1 MHIFTFGFVLP
12 PIIHLSPP
20 LTQACGMSGIPETTT
35 SSTNAP
41 SDDVSRLTAILQS
54 LSSSAKPTL
63 LEKDINLIT
72 RVLSPLYSYDKHGKN
87 DRPRALAFLVLS
99 QVTTAATPTQA
110 QELSSLFSRYIASH
124 LQETS
129 IPRLMRGMSLLDAL
143 VQLDTSPSSGTQENG
158 ESVTKKVL
166 AADGVLESLIEILD
180 TQIFTAE
187 EDDEG
192 EDENLRQRNQQPID
206 ASQQR
211 SLLDYSLAQLFSS
224 IANIPIYRSVL
235 VTRVRPWL
243 ETHLPSP
250 SSSSSTPDTNPALR
264 QIEAQT
270 GVLCAVTL
278 TKLAKAAIVD
288 PALNGQDHEGAAD
301 ATTTTTG
308 RGNDAAAKAG
318 DELEQLTNML
328 KTVIITSSPNKSP
341 SPSTRNHVDSVT
353 SALEGLAYT
362 SSQPELKT
370 VLADDAQFLQALVG
384 IAKSLP
390 ASSTSRAKASG
401 LSASY
406 SADMTSGNPTLSANG
421 NQAAA
426 YGIATVMYNLFA
438 RRLVLSQEQ
447 KQLEALKKMANAGA
461 TTAKKTMGQAVGN
474 VDAAEE
480 EAMSDDAV
488 HARVQQGIKNGV
500 VEAVTALAKID
511 SIKVKQVVGGL
522 ILALVHERQDRL
534 EIVKQG
540 GYKALRSVI
549 SSLLDVHTVEHGKAA
564 EWSALEKDSLSALQA
579 LAKLVITTPPV
590 QLFGTET
597 TTTAMDTVRPMALL
611 LLHPESSLLQR
622 FEAMMAL
629 TNLASV
635 HPSVGQRI
643 CMFKSGYRPSGAV
656 LGAPGDREANTVSGK
671 DEVLQA
677 VESQMLEDHKM
688 VRRAAVELVCN
699 LMTSDESF
707 ARYSGDFI
715 PNYNS
720 SITTAEQ
727 ARKASTPRLHILLA
741 LTDVRDLPT
750 RLAAS
755 GALAMLTQSETA
767 CDILLGLGGDSTKVW
782 EKIGG
787 LLAPLKAEND
797 AVGSDADFDEE
808 DDEDD
813 IEEISTLPP
822 DHGLVHRG
830 LTITINLFQ
839 YIQKSAPSEKAKAFK
854 DADACG
860 LTSHLI
866 NLLAIWTDKNLL
878 AARKVTPPPREVVD
892 LGIECLRIL
901 KANGIQLVVSS

>member
-1 MHIFTFGFVLP
+1 M
-12 PIIHLSPP
+12 
-20 LTQACGMSGIPETTT
+20 
-35 SSTNAP
+35 SSTPEPSKSSTTAP
-41 SDDVSRLTAILQS
+41 NDDASRLTAILQS
-54 LSSSAKPTL
+54 LSSSSAQPTL

-72 RVLSPLYSYDKHGKN
+72 RVLSPLYLHGRNGKN
-87 DRPRALAFLVLS
+87 DRSRALAFLVLS
-99 QVTTAATPTQA
+99 RLTTTQTQA
-110 QELSSLFSRYIASH
+110 EGSIPLLSRYILSH

-129 IPRLMRGMSLLDAL
+129 IPRLLRGISLLDAL
-143 VQLDTSPSSGTQENG
+143 IQLDTSPAAGAQEAG
-158 ESVTKKVL
+158 ESLTKKVL
-166 AADGVLESLIEILD
+166 GADGMLASLIEVLD
-180 TQIFTAE
+180 TQVFTVE
-187 EDDEG
+187 DNDSEDDHG
-192 EDENLRQRNQQPID
+192 EPNERDHEHYD
-206 ASQQR
+206 VAQQR

-224 IANIPIYRSVL
+224 IANIPTYRSFL
-235 VTRVRPWL
+235 VSRVRPWL

-250 SSSSSTPDTNPALR
+250 STTPNKSDDKSL
-264 QIEAQT
+264 QVEAQT
-270 GVLCAVTL
+270 NVLCAVTL

-288 PALNGQDHEGAAD
+288 PALNGQDQEGGTGETGGEKD
-301 ATTTTTG
+301 ATA
-308 RGNDAAAKAG
+308 RAG
-318 DELEQLTNML
+318 SELEQLTNML
-328 KTVIITSSPNKSP
+328 KTVIITSSPHKSP
-341 SPSTRNHVDSVT
+341 STSSSSSTRSDVESIT

-362 SSQPELKT
+362 SSQPELKS
-370 VLADDAQFLQALVG
+370 VLVDDAQFLQALVG

-390 ASSTSRAKASG
+390 ASSSRTKASG

-406 SADMTSGNPTLSANG
+406 SVDITSDNASQATNG

-426 YGIATVMYNLFA
+426 YGIATIMYNLFA

-461 TTAKKTMGQAVGN
+461 TTAKKTMGQSVGSAN
-474 VDAAEE
+474 QAEE

-488 HARVQQGIKNGV
+488 HARVEKGIQNGV
-500 VEAVTALAKID
+500 VEAVAALAKID
-511 SIKVKQVVGGL
+511 SIKVKQVVGGVL
-522 ILALVHERQDRL
+522 LALVHERRDRL
-534 EIVKQG
+534 EVVKQG
-540 GYKALRSVI
+540 GYKALRSII
-549 SSLLDVHTVEHGKAA
+549 STLLDLPVAEQGKAD
-564 EWSALEKDSLSALQA
+564 WSAMEKDSLSAIQA
-579 LAKLVITTPPV
+579 LAKLVITTSPA

-597 TTTAMDTVRPMALL
+597 TTAAMDTVRPMALL

-635 HPSVGQRI
+635 DPAVGQRI
-643 CMFKSGYRPSGAV
+643 CMFKSGYRPKGAALSGA
-656 LGAPGDREANTVSGK
+656 GDSTTATASGN

-715 PNYNS
+715 PNYHP
-720 SITTAEQ
+720 SIATAEQ

-767 CDILLGLGGDSTKVW
+767 CGILLSLGGDSTKVW

-797 AVGSDADFDEE
+797 AAGADADFDEE
-808 DDEDD
+808 EEDD

-830 LTITINLFQ
+830 LTITLNLLQF
-839 YIQKSAPSEKAKAFK
+839 IQKLPPSEKAKAFK
-854 DADACG
+854 HADACG

-878 AARKVTPPPREVVD
+878 AAEKVSPPPREVVD
-892 LGIECLRIL
+892 LGIECLRVL
-901 KANGIQLVVSS
+901 KANGIQLVV